1 MARIETYTSDT
12 QITADDRVIGSDA
25 DNNNQTKNYAMSD
38 IATYVASTLDGFSQ
52 VLSNYSFLGA
62 STTET
67 EGYFLQPNPTTLV
80 FAAVDR
86 QGNNNS
92 AFFQELTDSLSNIV
106 FGVVRSMNDFNY
118 FTVSSIVDNTSSFTL
133 TVATL
138 GNLSTGPFVEEN
150 IYSAGITPSLS
161 GGGSATPNLQAVTE
175 EGNTTDQPIIIDTT
189 NGLSTLQFDDATNQ
203 IGKNN
208 RGDLLITSSGATQI
222 TAAGG
227 GANAL
232 FNSTGFTFS
241 NASGTNV
248 LVQAGA
254 QTSLRSTSPF
264 PGSTTSNLNLPYTGT
279 WTFPAGQTGTVALL
293 SDIPSTAN
301 FVTLNTAQTI
311 TAQKTFNGATT
322 FNTIGVA
329 PNTVD
334 VIGNSPY
341 IQLAQSTLTQVNRAD
356 RGAIFLN
363 TDGNFQ
369 FFTPDD
375 AADKSNFVIS
385 NALLT
390 DTGVTR
396 RVYNLPN
403 KDGTFAML
411 DDIPSGSG
419 PTLTRQKTT
428 IDASQITD
436 GDTVDLTLTPI
447 GNSYIK
453 ILSLMV
459 RYGDFGDSAYDG
471 GGNLNFEFGGV
482 IYNNGIPFSSV
493 PGIAYSLETSNSV
506 FPLISGVPLSF
517 RPSVTPNTG
526 DASIVISVD
535 YVVADLS

>member
-106 FGVVRSMNDFNY
+106 FGVVRNMNDFNY
-118 FTVSSIVDNTSSFTL
+118 FTVSAIVDNTSSFTL
-133 TVATL
+133 TVTIL

-161 GGGSATPNLQAVTE
+161 GGSSATPNLQAVTE

-189 NGLSTLQFDDATNQ
+189 NGSSTLQFDDTNTQ
-203 IGKNN
+203 IGKGV
-208 RGDLLITSSGATQI
+208 RGDLELTSQGATVVN
-222 TAAGG
+222 AASG
-227 GANAL
+227 GAFAL
-232 FNSTGFTFS
+232 FNSTGHSFGNSTGS
-241 NASGTNV
+241 NI
-248 LVQAGA
+248 LVQSGS
-254 QTSLRSTSPF
+254 QTSLRSTLS
-264 PGSTTSNLNLPYTGT
+264 GGTTSNLNMPYTGT
-279 WTFPAGQTGTVALL
+279 WNLPAGLSGTVALT
-293 SDIPSTAN
+293 SDIPNTAN
-301 FVTLNTAQTI
+301 FVTINTAQTI

-334 VIGNSPY
+334 VIGNAPY
-341 IQLAQSTLTQVNRAD
+341 IQLAQSTITQLNRAD
-356 RGAIFLN
+356 RGAMFIN
-363 TDGNFQ
+363 NEGNFQ

-385 NALLT
+385 NSLLT
-390 DTGVTR
+390 NSGVTR
-396 RVYNLPN
+396 RTYSLPD

-411 DDIPSGSG
+411 DDIPAASG
-419 PTLTRQKTT
+419 PTFIRQKTT
-428 IDASQITD
+428 IDATLVTD
-436 GDTVDLTLTPI
+436 GETVNLTLTPT
-447 GNSYIK
+447 GDNFIK
-453 ILSLMV
+453 VVGLMV
-459 RYGDFGDSAYDG
+459 RYGKSGDTGYDG
-471 GGNLNFEFGGV
+471 GGNMNFAFGANTF
-482 IYNNGIPFSSV
+482 NNQVLFSSAINTVYNLTKTSTDLIV
-493 PGIAYSLETSNSV
+493 PTGT
-506 FPLISGVPLSF
+506 PLSF
-517 RPSVTPNTG
+517 TASTEPNIG
-526 DASIVISVD
+526 NAEIIVVVD
-535 YVVADLS
+535 YTVVDLS